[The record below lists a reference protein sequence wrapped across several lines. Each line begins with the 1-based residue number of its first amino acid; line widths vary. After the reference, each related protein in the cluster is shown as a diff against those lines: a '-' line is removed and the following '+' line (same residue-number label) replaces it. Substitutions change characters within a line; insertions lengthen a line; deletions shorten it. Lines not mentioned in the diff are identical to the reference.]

1 MRNAKQNANYGL
13 DAPGVVRGLLIGGT
27 ILMPCGW
34 ILARQ
39 SAQINWL
46 NPLGSIAFNT
56 GFGCLCGAVLML
68 FSSYF
73 GKLRHRDSI
82 TGRLHL
88 QGDETVLDVGCGH
101 GLLLIGVAKSLTRG
115 RAVGIDL
122 WSQVDQ
128 AGNSRDATLRNVEI
142 EGVADRVDIRDGD
155 MRSLPFADATF
166 DATVAHFAVHNIPTH
181 EGRRQAIREIV
192 RTLKPGGRIAL
203 SDWKSI
209 GFYAGELRRAGM
221 RDVKIS
227 GPSFWTWPPSR
238 TVTAAKPLALLT
250 S

>member
-1 MRNAKQNANYGL
+1 MPTRKTNYGL
-13 DAPGVVRGLLIGGT
+13 DAPGIVRGLLIGGM
-27 ILMPCGW
+27 ISMPFGW
-34 ILARQ
+34 VVARH
-39 SAQINWL
+39 SARLQVNWL

-56 GFGCLCGAVLML
+56 GFGCLCGAILML

-82 TGRLHL
+82 IGRLHL

-101 GLLLIGVAKSLTRG
+101 GLLLIGAAKWLTRG

-122 WSQVDQ
+122 WSQTDQ
-128 AGNSRDATLRNVEI
+128 AGNSRDATLRNAEI
-142 EGVADRVDIRDGD
+142 EGVADRVDVRNGD
-155 MRSLPFADATF
+155 MRNLPFADASF
-166 DATVAHFAVHNIPTH
+166 DATIAHFAVHNIPTH

-203 SDWKSI
+203 SDLKSI
-209 GFYAGELRRAGM
+209 GLYADELRRAGM
-221 RDVKIS
+221 KDVKIS
-227 GPSFWTWPPSR
+227 GPSFWTWPLSR
-238 TVTAAKPLALLT
+238 TVTATKPVALFT